1 MELNTL
7 RELFCEKIALE
18 LERYKRKMLKRKP
31 EVILERA
38 YQIDSVINI
47 YEILLEKS
55 REFSEEALKNMLVFP
70 NLLAHFYLEWMKQ
83 EDSYHEELQNC
94 MKQSVEKL
102 EEIYSDRSGKETDA
116 A

>member
-31 EVILERA
+31 EIILESA

-55 REFSEEALKNMLVFP
+55 REFSEEALKNMLIFP
-70 NLLAHFYLEWMKQ
+70 NLLAHFYVEWMKQ
-83 EDSYHEELQNC
+83 EDSYNEELQNC
-94 MKQSVEKL
+94 LKQSVEEL
-102 EEIYSDRSGKETDA
+102 EGFNSGGSRTEVSA